1 MDIKVDYMRVSVTR
15 NWDRISTMF
24 RFTEEIRR
32 LIYTTNLIESVHRQ
46 FRKVAK
52 NRSLF
57 PTDTAALK
65 LLYLA
70 TQNVV
75 KKWTVRIPHWN
86 RILAQL
92 SVYFG
97 ERMEKI
103 YDGDSVGIYT
113 KLLTDP
119 RAVTSLP

>member
-1 MDIKVDYMRVSVTR
+1 
-15 NWDRISTMF
+15 MF

-32 LIYTTNLIESVHRQ
+32 LIYTTNPIESVHRQ
-46 FRKVAK
+46 LRKVTK

-57 PTDTAALK
+57 PTDTAILK

-75 KKWTVRIPHWN
+75 RKWTVRIPHWN

-92 SVYFG
+92 SIHFG
-97 ERMEKI
+97 ERVEK
-103 YDGDSVGIYT
+103 Y
-113 KLLTDP
+113 L
-119 RAVTSLP
+119 